1 MDEVLPGLWVGG
13 VRAAMDVD
21 YLSQAGITH
30 MITCMKQQIPVP
42 PPLADGR
49 TITRAEMKHVRID
62 DDEKA
67 PILVHFAGCNELISS
82 QLEEEWTADDQ
93 DESAQKQ
100 QESSYDE
107 VEQLVQ
113 GRQKR
118 NAKWGTWS
126 TTGSGTVLIHCQA
139 GCSRSVAIAAAYLM
153 HTRRIDATTAVAMIR
168 RRRPS
173 ASPNVGFMAQLEL
186 YAQVGFEVDMKW
198 QSVRRFLM
206 SKTDILNGDS
216 MDDMLLSYYPSPYP
230 SPKLCAS
237 GVKSFTSIRS
247 DDDSSGGGVDS
258 STPNGWEKT
267 KHFPKPLSRS
277 ASSSSSTTSN
287 TAQRISHLSS
297 INLPPSALDNDTPV
311 TDLTTSMASMSSN
324 HRTDDD
330 AAREVKVTANTS
342 GRLPGG
348 VEHVRGHEGVSNRG
362 ALAAPQFKGP
372 KLRCKGCRREL
383 AAEDHVVIHEPGRG
397 QMAFE
402 HRKRDVGFSTDRVA
416 TTNSTDPA
424 ITPTETAEIQQ
435 QSSSTPTT
443 APPPLPP
450 SDTPKIRSA
459 ASLASQLP
467 PHLAALRRPT
477 PTTTPTSPTARG
489 GGSTMLNH
497 PSCTSYFIEPMAWMT
512 ALSSGE
518 VTGRLNCP
526 AEKCRAKLGS
536 WDWAGMQCGCG
547 AWVTPAFSLHRSKVD
562 EV

>member
-93 DESAQKQ
+93 DELPEEQ
-100 QESSYDE
+100 QEESYDE

-118 NAKWGTWS
+118 NGKWGTWS

-153 HTRRIDATTAVAMIR
+153 HTRRIDATTAISMIR

-173 ASPNVGFMAQLEL
+173 ASPNSGFMAQLEL

-247 DDDSSGGGVDS
+247 DDDGGGGALDS
-258 STPNGWEKT
+258 STNEKT

-277 ASSSSSTTSN
+277 ASSSSTTN
-287 TAQRISHLSS
+287 DNAQRISHLSS
-297 INLPPSALDNDTPV
+297 INLPPSALDNDSPV
-311 TDLTTSMASMSSN
+311 TELVTSMASMSSN
-324 HRTDDD
+324 HRTDD

-348 VEHVRGHEGVSNRG
+348 VDHVRGHEGVANRG

-402 HRKRDVGFSTDRVA
+402 HRKRDVGFVSDRAA
-416 TTNSTDPA
+416 TTNSTDPP
-424 ITPTETAEIQQ
+424 ITPTETNTQQ
-435 QSSSTPTT
+435 QPSEPPTT
-443 APPPLPP
+443 APPPPP
-450 SDTPKIRSA
+450 SDTPRIRSA

-477 PTTTPTSPTARG
+477 PTTTPTSTTP
-489 GGSTMLNH
+489 GSMLNH

>member
-67 PILVHFAGCNELISS
+67 PILVHFAGCNELISN

-93 DESAQKQ
+93 DESSGEQ
-100 QESSYDE
+100 QEESHDE

-118 NAKWGTWS
+118 NGKWGTWS

-139 GCSRSVAIAAAYLM
+139 GCSRSVAITAAYLM
-153 HTRRIDATTAVAMIR
+153 HTRRIDATTAIAMIR

-173 ASPNVGFMAQLEL
+173 ASPNAGFMAQLEL

-247 DDDSSGGGVDS
+247 DDDGADS
-258 STPNGWEKT
+258 STTEKT
-267 KHFPKPLSRS
+267 KHFSKPLSRS
-277 ASSSSSTTSN
+277 ASSSSSTTTSTN
-287 TAQRISHLSS
+287 AQRISHLSS
-297 INLPPSALDNDTPV
+297 INLPPSALDNATPV
-311 TDLTTSMASMSSN
+311 AELVDSMASMSS
-324 HRTDDD
+324 HRTD
-330 AAREVKVTANTS
+330 AAQEVKVTANTS

-348 VEHVRGHEGVSNRG
+348 VEHVRGHEGVANRG
-362 ALAAPQFKGP
+362 ALAPPQFKGP

-402 HRKRDVGFSTDRVA
+402 HRKRDVGFSSDRVA
-416 TTNSTDPA
+416 TTNNASTDPA
-424 ITPTETAEIQQ
+424 ITPTETSAQQ
-435 QSSSTPTT
+435 QPSTTPTT
-443 APPPLPP
+443 APPPSNIPP
-450 SDTPKIRSA
+450 PRIRSA

-467 PHLAALRRPT
+467 PHLAALRRL
-477 PTTTPTSPTARG
+477 PTSNPGSATATSA
-489 GGSTMLNH
+489 GGSMLNH

-518 VTGRLNCP
+518 VTGRLMCP
-526 AEKCRAKLGS
+526 SEKCRAKLGS